1 MLLVEESMHHLY
13 VALQETE
20 MEIQI
25 VTLAILEI
33 GVLILLSLKKALRRQ
48 LVILLDHRIMEWV
61 QQAGVLLLLVLTTEH
76 LELVQLR

>member
-20 MEIQI
+20 MEIQM
-25 VTLAILEI
+25 VPLAILEI

-61 QQAGVLLLLVLTTEH
+61 QQAGVLLLPVLTTEH